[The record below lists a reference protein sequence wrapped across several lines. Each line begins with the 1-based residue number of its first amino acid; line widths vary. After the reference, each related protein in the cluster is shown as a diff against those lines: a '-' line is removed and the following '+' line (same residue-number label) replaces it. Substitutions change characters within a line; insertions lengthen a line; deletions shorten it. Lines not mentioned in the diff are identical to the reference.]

1 MSYKMLE
8 AGTKARFFIAG
19 RPVGICH
26 AGVPGGAQAA
36 ISLKIILRPY

>member
-19 RPVGICH
+19 RPIGIVMR
-26 AGVPGGAQAA
+26 AYRAVRRQPFL
-36 ISLKIILRPY
+36 LK